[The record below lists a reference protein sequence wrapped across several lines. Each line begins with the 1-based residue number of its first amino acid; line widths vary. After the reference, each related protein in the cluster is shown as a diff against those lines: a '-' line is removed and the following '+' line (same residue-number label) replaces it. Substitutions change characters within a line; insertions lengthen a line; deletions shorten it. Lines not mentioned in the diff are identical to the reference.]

1 MNAPLQTVAITPEL
15 AVPQGAPA
23 PYLHVAIFLPPDGQ
37 QAQQI
42 LGDETFRLV
51 HFEGEE
57 SASELF
63 EFQLQLHANTD
74 TILVPPDYLGST
86 AGNVQ
91 LTIDEL
97 VGLPLTVGI
106 NCPGELGAAEISQAF
121 AAAVRGAPQA
131 PNVTELGGAE
141 AVLAFFNGI
150 ITSIAMAEQGV
161 YYITMGPAL
170 AQLMHTN
177 AYTIYGNQN
186 IISAIQTVIETSD
199 GFPTPVRMQ
208 SAISTTGNTSLATA
222 RVQDWLQA
230 GESHFE
236 FIGRL
241 MKKAKLFY
249 YFVHTATSHTVV
261 FADNSNLNYPPVN
274 TPIPAFRY
282 TETDGTEMGMDQEDV
297 IVNYRYQRSL
307 SSSSVSSTFARQYA
321 NFEEDPPTT
330 PASYQAAGQAVPTQ
344 PVLLP
349 LALHKAYDFGS
360 LQNEV
365 SVYTNAANAAL
376 AAQSVRFS
384 GTATCAQFRSGHTFQ
399 LAGIATQN
407 VGPPPLGNT
416 TLFRPSF
423 AGGSFVLTQ
432 VKHQASAE
440 GSYQNEFSAT
450 TASGLISEFSAEQ
463 AQQETLLAIVVET
476 APNWQS
482 FTPDYFHPE
491 TANFSAPAGP
501 LSYTPSGVHVIFA
514 ADPTGTAYFV
524 KLSAAMQTTPEAGA
538 IVVVSRAQNE
548 SELPEVQNVISSSGS
563 KCATPSGWEASTRV
577 SNNYS
582 TSFGDNQSYAFGKNS
597 NITPGG
603 SAYNTAVGIV
613 SRQYRTGYF
622 GNAAYAQG
630 ASYNYSIA
638 EGLAQSSSAS
648 VTTLEADLN
657 DMDTETGGSATAI
670 ALSPAPPTPDA
681 TASSPIP
688 ASPVL
693 QVPSLTGAMQSAMS
707 TGGVGTPSV
716 ITAPPI
722 ASAPLVASE
731 LLLSVSESYGSTY
744 SQSQANVSASIENVG
759 TTYSQATVGLS
770 VNWNTTTQGS
780 SAISNNLG
788 YSNNVSST
796 SGDVVNINTN
806 LADSTSLNT
815 TMGDSTDVSV
825 VQGKTSSTNIQN
837 GDVHSIVKQNGSVIT
852 ETTQTGNGKIENTT
866 TQTGN
871 IVNTTTQGGAVTNT
885 TTIGGVVTNT
895 NSYLAAVFDTSTYA
909 GAVTNLNTQ
918 LGLVTSVDNK
928 LGVVTSMTTY
938 GGIVTEV
945 VNALSAKQIY
955 QNGAADNYVKTF
967 GEKSKTTTSAASAD
981 TESVAAKVETKTFGD
996 IELTEIRGTGTV
1008 TTTQPGVVET
1018 KVSGVVTQTV
1028 EMMTI
1033 L

>member
-37 QAQQI
+37 QPQQI

-51 HFEGEE
+51 SFEGEE
-57 SASELF
+57 SASQLF

-74 TILVPPDYLGST
+74 TSFAPPDYLGT
-86 AGNVQ
+86 TEGNVQ

-97 VGLPLTVGI
+97 VGLPVTVGI
-106 NCPGELGAAEISQAF
+106 NCPGPLSTAEMTQAF
-121 AAAVRGAPQA
+121 SDAVRSQPQA
-131 PNVTELGGAE
+131 ANVSELGGAE

-150 ITSIAMAEQGV
+150 ITSISMAEQGV

-186 IISAIQTVIETSD
+186 IISAIQTVIQTSD
-199 GFPTPVRMQ
+199 SFPTPVRMQ

-230 GESHFE
+230 GESHYD
-236 FIGRL
+236 FIERL
-241 MKKAKLFY
+241 VKKAKLFF

-274 TPIPAFRY
+274 TAIATFRY
-282 TETDGTEMGMDQEDV
+282 TDTDGREMGMDQEDV
-297 IVNYRYQRSL
+297 IANYRYQRSL

-330 PASYQAAGQAVPTQ
+330 PASYQAAGQAVPSQ

-349 LALHKAYDFGS
+349 LALHKAYDFGA

-376 AAQSVRFS
+376 AAQSIRFS
-384 GTATCAQFRSGHTFQ
+384 GTATCAQFRAGHTFQ
-399 LAGIATQN
+399 LAGIQAQH

-432 VKHQASAE
+432 IKHQASAE
-440 GSYQNEFSAT
+440 GSYQNDFSAT
-450 TASGLISEFSAEQ
+450 TASGLISEFTPEQ

-501 LSYTPSGVHVIFA
+501 LSYTPTGVHVIFA
-514 ADPTGTAYFV
+514 ADPSGTPYFV
-524 KLSAAMQTTPEAGA
+524 KLSASMQIVPEAGA

-582 TSFGDNQSYAFGKNS
+582 TSFGDNQSYSFGKNS
-597 NITPGG
+597 PITPGG

-613 SRQYRTGYF
+613 SRQYRTGYY
-622 GNAAYAQG
+622 GNASYAQG
-630 ASYNYSIA
+630 ASFNYAIA
-638 EGLAQSSSAS
+638 EGMALSSSS
-648 VTTLEADLN
+648 STTALETELS
-657 DMDTETGGSATAI
+657 DMDTDTGGSATAI
-670 ALSPAPPTPDA
+670 VLNPAPPTPGA
-681 TASSPIP
+681 GASSPIP
-688 ASPVL
+688 PTEAPT
-693 QVPSLTGAMQSAMS
+693 VPPLTGAMQSALG
-707 TGGVGTPSV
+707 TAGVDAPTVAP
-716 ITAPPI
+716 IT
-722 ASAPLVASE
+722 SAPLVASE

-744 SQSQANVSASIENVG
+744 SQSQANVSASIENAG
-759 TTYSQATVGLS
+759 TTFNQATIGTAIT
-770 VNWNTTTQGS
+770 WNTTTVGS
-780 SAISNNLG
+780 SAISNNKG

-796 SGDVVNINTN
+796 TGNVVNINTN
-806 LADSTSLNT
+806 LSDSTSLNT
-815 TMGDSTDVSV
+815 TMGNSTEVSV
-825 VQGKTSSTNIQN
+825 VQGKTSSTNIQQ
-837 GDVHSIVKQNGSVIT
+837 GDVHNIVKQNGSVIT

-866 TQTGN
+866 KQTGN

-885 TTIGGVVTNT
+885 NTIGGIATNT
-895 NSYLAAVFDTSTYA
+895 NSYLGAVFDTNTYV
-909 GAVTNLNTQ
+909 GAVTNLTTQ
-918 LGLVTSVDNK
+918 LGLVTSITNYG
-928 LGVVTSMTTY
+928 GVVTDV
-938 GGIVTEV
+938 I
-945 VNALSAKQIY
+945 NALTSKSVY
-955 QNGAADNYVKTF
+955 HNGANDNVVKDFVNINKAANAVAYTF
-967 GEKSKTTTSAASAD
+967 AEDAVTKIENINQATILKSVK
-981 TESVAAKVETKTFGD
+981 
-996 IELTEIRGTGTV
+996 RGAGTIDV
-1008 TTTQPGVVET
+1008 VQPGVIET
-1018 KVSGVVTQTV
+1018 RVSGVVTHTV
-1028 EMMTI
+1028 ELMTI

>member
-15 AVPQGAPA
+15 ALPQGAPA

-37 QAQQI
+37 QPQQI

-51 HFEGEE
+51 SFEGEE
-57 SASELF
+57 NASELF

-74 TILVPPDYLGST
+74 TSLTPPAYLGT
-86 AGNVQ
+86 TQGNVQ

-106 NCPGELGAAEISQAF
+106 NCPGPLSTAEMTQAF
-121 AAAVRGAPQA
+121 ASAVRGEAQA
-131 PNVTELGGAE
+131 ANVTELGGAE

-150 ITSIAMAEQGV
+150 ITSISMAEQGV

-177 AYTIYGNQN
+177 AYTIYGNLN
-186 IISAIQTVIETSD
+186 IISAIQAVIQTSD

-208 SAISTTGNTSLATA
+208 SAISTTGNASLATA

-230 GESHFE
+230 GESHYD
-236 FIGRL
+236 FIERL
-241 MKKAKLFY
+241 VKKAKLFF
-249 YFVHTATSHTVV
+249 YFVHTPTSHTVV

-274 TPIPAFRY
+274 TSIAAFRY

-297 IVNYRYQRSL
+297 IANYRYQRSL

-330 PASYQAAGQAVPTQ
+330 PASYQAAGQAVPSQ

-349 LALHKAYDFGS
+349 LALHKAYDFGA

-384 GTATCAQFRSGHTFQ
+384 GTATCAQFRAGHTFQ
-399 LAGIATQN
+399 LAGIQAQH
-407 VGPPPLGNT
+407 VAAPPLGNT

-440 GSYQNEFSAT
+440 GRYQNDFAAT
-450 TASGLISEFSAEQ
+450 TASGLISEFRPEQ

-501 LSYTPSGVHVIFA
+501 LSYTPTGVHVVFA
-514 ADPTGTAYFV
+514 ADPSGTAYFV
-524 KLSAAMQTTPEAGA
+524 KLSASMQIVPEAGA

-582 TSFGDNQSYAFGKNS
+582 TSFGDNQSYSFGKNS
-597 NITPGG
+597 SITPGG

-613 SRQYRTGYF
+613 SRQYRTGYY
-622 GNAAYAQG
+622 GNASYAQG
-630 ASYNYSIA
+630 ASFNYAIA
-638 EGLAQSSSAS
+638 EGMALSSSAS
-648 VTTLEADLN
+648 VTALENELD
-657 DMDTETGGSATAI
+657 DMATATGGSAAAI
-670 ALSPAPPTPDA
+670 ALNPAAPTPDA
-681 TASSPIP
+681 TATSPIP
-688 ASPVL
+688 PAPTL
-693 QVPSLTGAMQSAMS
+693 QVPPLQSLMQSAMG
-707 TGGVGTPSV
+707 TGNVSTPSV
-716 ITAPPI
+716 ISAPPI
-722 ASAPLVASE
+722 SSPPLVPSE
-731 LLLSVSESYGSTY
+731 LLLNVSESYGSTY
-744 SQSQANVSASIENVG
+744 SQSQANVTASIENVG
-759 TTYSQATVGLS
+759 TAYSQATVGLA
-770 VNWNTTTQGS
+770 VNWNTTTVGS
-780 SAISNNLG
+780 SAISNNQG
-788 YSNNVSST
+788 YSYNVSST
-796 SGDVVNINTN
+796 TGEVVNINTN
-806 LADSTSLNT
+806 LANSTSLNT
-815 TMGDSTDVSV
+815 TMGNSTEVSV
-825 VQGKTSSTNIQN
+825 TQGTTSSTTIQQ
-837 GDVHSIVKQNGSVIT
+837 GDVTNIIKQNGSVIT
-852 ETTQTGNGKIENTT
+852 TTTQTGNGKIENKT
-866 TQTGN
+866 TQTGDV
-871 IVNTTTQGGAVTNT
+871 INTTTQGGAVTNT
-885 TTIGGVVTNT
+885 TTIGGVLTNT
-895 NSYLAAVFDTSTYA
+895 NSYLGAVFDTNTHA
-909 GAVTNLNTQ
+909 GAVTTLNTQ
-918 LGLVTSVDNK
+918 LGLVSTVH
-928 LGVVTSMTTY
+928 TY
-938 GGIVTEV
+938 GGLVSEV
-945 VNALSAKQIY
+945 VAAMTAKQIY
-955 QNGAADNYVKTF
+955 QYGAADVYRRAFGGKTQTD
-967 GEKSKTTTSAASAD
+967 SHAASDD
-981 TESVAAKVETKTFGD
+981 TEVVAAKVETRTFGD

-1018 KVSGVVTQTV
+1018 KVSGLVTQTV